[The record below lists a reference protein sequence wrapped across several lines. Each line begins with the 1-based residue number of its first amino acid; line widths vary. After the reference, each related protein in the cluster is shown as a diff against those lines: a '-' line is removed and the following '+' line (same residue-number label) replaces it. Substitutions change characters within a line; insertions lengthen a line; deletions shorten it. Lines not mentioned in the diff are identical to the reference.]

1 MTYML
6 HQNGIRKL
14 IVLNNKNKNRL
25 RADYTFERQTEYFK
39 DTFCIAIETIIR
51 KFFLILRG

>member
-1 MTYML
+1 ML